1 MKEKILTLVI
11 AAFVALL
18 PVWLIAAVPD
28 DDPSTLTLTLEDAA
42 TTTSS
47 DGILRFNF
55 RDAPLDT
62 VLDYMSRAAGFA
74 IVRETD
80 VSGRV
85 DIVSHQSIS
94 KDEAVNLLNT
104 VLNEKGYAA
113 IRNGRIL
120 TIVSRDE
127 ALKRNIPVKTGRIPE
142 NIPRTDEMVT
152 QIIPVRYSNAVKMID
167 NLRTMLPSYAI
178 ITANESSNAIVLTD
192 TQAHIRRMAEII
204 SALDTSISQISTLKV
219 FMLQHS
225 DATDVAKML
234 NELFKTPTTG
244 QQNAGNRFPFFG
256 RRGNNPGGD
265 NSGDSSQSGQG
276 QSEALQAASRVVAV
290 ADQNTNAVVVSAPE
304 DLMPAIEQLV
314 KDVDT
319 TSQGVTVVRVFPL
332 KYAYAK
338 DMVDII
344 KNIFNATSTQSQNTR
359 GGFMRNFGPG
369 GGQNQQTQ
377 QSDRKKAENTVS
389 VQADERT
396 NSLVVSAAEDVM
408 PMVENVVKQLD
419 ANPARE
425 KKVFVYPLKNADA
438 QAVSQLLG
446 KFYTQQSSQ
455 TSTTNR
461 TTTNRTTGTNTTNRS
476 TGSSSS
482 SSRSGS
488 SSTTGR

>member
-11 AAFVALL
+11 AALVALL
-18 PVWLIAAVPD
+18 PVWLIAAVQD

-42 TTTSS
+42 TTTSG

-167 NLRTMLPSYAI
+167 NLKTMLPSYAV

-244 QQNAGNRFPFFG
+244 QQNAGNRFPNFG
-256 RRGNNPGGD
+256 RMRNPGGD
-265 NSGDSSQSGQG
+265 NSGDTQQNT

-290 ADQNTNAVVVSAPE
+290 ADENTNAVVVSAPE
-304 DLMPAIEQLV
+304 DLMPAIEQLI
-314 KDVDT
+314 KDVDA
-319 TSQGVTVVRVFPL
+319 TSQGITVVRVFPL

-344 KNIFNATSTQSQNTR
+344 KNIFNANSTTQSQNSR
-359 GGFMRNFGPG
+359 FGFMRNFGPG

-438 QAVSQLLG
+438 QAVSKLLG
-446 KFYTQQSSQ
+446 QFYTQQSSQ

-488 SSTTGR
+488 SSSSTGR

>member
-1 MKEKILTLVI
+1 MKEKILILVI
-11 AAFVALL
+11 AALVALL

-28 DDPSTLTLTLEDAA
+28 DDPGTPTLTLEDPD
-42 TTTSS
+42 TSPS
-47 DGILRFNF
+47 ADVNLRFNF

-152 QIIPVRYSNAVKMID
+152 QIIPVRYSNAVKIID
-167 NLRTMLPSYAI
+167 NLKTMLPSYAI

-234 NELFKTPTTG
+234 NELFKTPSTG
-244 QQNAGNRFPFFG
+244 QQGSGNRFPFFG
-256 RRGNNPGGD
+256 RMRNPGGD
-265 NSGDSSQSGQG
+265 NSGDTQQNT

-304 DLMPAIEQLV
+304 DLMPSIEQLI

-319 TSQGVTVVRVFPL
+319 TSQGITEVRVFPL

-338 DMVDII
+338 DMVDTI
-344 KNIFNATSTQSQNTR
+344 KNIFNANNTSAQSRNTR

-369 GGQNQQTQ
+369 GGQNQQQTQ
-377 QSDRKKAENTVS
+377 QSDRRKAENS
-389 VQADERT
+389 VFVEADERT

-408 PMVENVVKQLD
+408 PNVENVIKQLD

-438 QAVSQLLG
+438 QAVSKLLG
-446 KFYTQQSSQ
+446 QFYTQQGSQ
-455 TSTTNR
+455 TSTTGR
-461 TTTNRTTGTNTTNRS
+461 TSTSRTTGTNTTNRS

-482 SSRSGS
+482 SSRRS
-488 SSTTGR
+488 SSTGR

>member
-1 MKEKILTLVI
+1 MKERILILVI
-11 AAFVALL
+11 AALVALL

-28 DDPSTLTLTLEDAA
+28 DDPSTLALTLEDPD
-42 TTTSS
+42 TSPS
-47 DGILRFNF
+47 ADVNLRFNF

-62 VLDYMSRAAGFA
+62 VLDYMSRSAGFA

-152 QIIPVRYSNAVKMID
+152 QIIPVRYSNAVKIID
-167 NLRTMLPSYAI
+167 NLKTMLPSYAV

-204 SALDTSISQISTLKV
+204 SALDTSISQISMLKV

-225 DATDVAKML
+225 DATDVAKIL

-265 NSGDSSQSGQG
+265 NSGDTQQNT

-290 ADQNTNAVVVSAPE
+290 ADENTNAVVVSAPE
-304 DLMPAIEQLV
+304 DLMPSIEQLI

-319 TSQGVTVVRVFPL
+319 TSQGITEVRVFPL

-344 KNIFNATSTQSQNTR
+344 KNIFNANSTTQSQNTR

-369 GGQNQQTQ
+369 GGQNQQQTQ

-396 NSLVVSAAEDVM
+396 NSLVVSAAEDIM

-446 KFYTQQSSQ
+446 KFYTQQGSQ

-461 TTTNRTTGTNTTNRS
+461 TTNRTTGTNTTNRS

>member
-1 MKEKILTLVI
+1 MKEGILIMVI
-11 AAFVALL
+11 VALMAL
-18 PVWLIAAVPD
+18 FPVWLIAAVQD
-28 DDPSTLTLTLEDAA
+28 DDPSTSALILED
-42 TTTSS
+42 TDTSQTA
-47 DGILRFNF
+47 DVNLRFNF

-74 IVRETD
+74 IIRETD

-94 KDEAVNLLNT
+94 RDEAVNLLNT

-113 IRNGRIL
+113 IRNGRTL

-127 ALKRNIPVKTGRIPE
+127 ALKRNIPVKTGRNPVDIPQ
-142 NIPRTDEMVT
+142 TDEMVT

-167 NLRTMLPSYAI
+167 NLKTLLPDYAV
-178 ITANESSNAIVLTD
+178 ITANESSNAIILTD

-204 SALDTSISQISTLKV
+204 NALDTSISQISTIKV
-219 FMLQHS
+219 FMLQYT
-225 DATDVAKML
+225 DATDVANML
-234 NELFKTPTTG
+234 NELFKTPTSG
-244 QQNAGNRFPFFG
+244 QQNASNRFPFFG
-256 RRGNNPGGD
+256 RMRGPGGNNP
-265 NSGDSSQSGQG
+265 GDSSQSNQQT

-304 DLMPAIEQLV
+304 DLMPTIGQLI

-319 TSQGVTVVRVFPL
+319 TGEGVTVVRVFPL

-338 DMVDII
+338 DMVDVI
-344 KNIFNATSTQSQNTR
+344 KNIFSPITSNQSR
-359 GGFMRNFGPG
+359 SIRFGFMRNFGPG
-369 GGQNQQTQ
+369 GGQNQQ
-377 QSDRKKAENTVS
+377 QSNRKVAENTIN

-396 NSLVVSAAEDVM
+396 NSLVVSAAEDIM
-408 PMVENVVKQLD
+408 PNIENVVKQLD

-446 KFYTQQSSQ
+446 QFYTQQGSQSS
-455 TSTTNR
+455 TNRNTTNR
-461 TTTNRTTGTNTTNRS
+461 NTRTNTTSRS

-482 SSRSGS
+482 STRRS
-488 SSTTGR
+488 SSSSLTGR

>member
-1 MKEKILTLVI
+1 MKERILILVI
-11 AAFVALL
+11 AALVAFL

-28 DDPSTLTLTLEDAA
+28 DDPSTPTLTLEDAA

-152 QIIPVRYSNAVKMID
+152 QIIPVRYSNAVKIID
-167 NLRTMLPSYAI
+167 NLKTMLPSYAV

-204 SALDTSISQISTLKV
+204 SALDTSISQISMLKV

-244 QQNAGNRFPFFG
+244 QQNAGNRFPNFG
-256 RRGNNPGGD
+256 RMRNPGGD
-265 NSGDSSQSGQG
+265 NSGDTQQNT

-304 DLMPAIEQLV
+304 DLMPAIEQLI

-319 TSQGVTVVRVFPL
+319 TSQDITVVRVFPL
-332 KYAYAK
+332 KYAYAR
-338 DMVDII
+338 DMVDVV
-344 KNIFNATSTQSQNTR
+344 KNIFNPTSAQSQNTR

-369 GGQNQQTQ
+369 GGQNQQQTQ
-377 QSDRKKAENTVS
+377 QSDRKKAENTVY

-408 PMVENVVKQLD
+408 PMVENVIKQLD

-425 KKVFVYPLKNADA
+425 KKVFVYPLKNANS

-446 KFYTQQSSQ
+446 KFYTQQGSQ

-461 TTTNRTTGTNTTNRS
+461 TTTNRATGTNTTSRS

>member
-11 AAFVALL
+11 AALGVLL

-85 DIVSHQSIS
+85 DIVSHQPIS

-256 RRGNNPGGD
+256 RRGGNPGGD
-265 NSGDSSQSGQG
+265 NSGDTQQST

-338 DMVDII
+338 DMVDIV
-344 KNIFNATSTQSQNTR
+344 KNIFNPTSTQSQNTR

-369 GGQNQQTQ
+369 GGQNQQ

-446 KFYTQQSSQ
+446 KFYTQQGSQ

-461 TTTNRTTGTNTTNRS
+461 NTTNRTTGTNTTNRS

-488 SSTTGR
+488 STTGR

>member
-11 AAFVALL
+11 AALGVLL

-28 DDPSTLTLTLEDAA
+28 DDPSTMTLTLEDAA

-167 NLRTMLPSYAI
+167 NLKTMLPSYAI

-219 FMLQHS
+219 FMLQNT

-234 NELFKTPTTG
+234 NDLFKTPTTG
-244 QQNAGNRFPFFG
+244 QQNAGNQFPFFG
-256 RRGNNPGGD
+256 RMRRNNPGGD
-265 NSGDSSQSGQG
+265 NSGDTSSNQQT

-290 ADQNTNAVVVSAPE
+290 ADANTNAVVVSAPE
-304 DLMPAIEQLV
+304 DLVPTIEQLV
-314 KDVDT
+314 KDIDVT
-319 TSQGVTVVRVFPL
+319 TEGITVVRVFPL

-338 DMVDII
+338 DLVDVI
-344 KNIFNATSTQSQNTR
+344 KNIFSPTTSTQTR
-359 GGFMRNFGPG
+359 NPRFGFGPG

-377 QSDRKKAENTVS
+377 QSDRKKAETTVY
-389 VQADERT
+389 VQSDERT
-396 NSLVVSAAEDVM
+396 NSLVVSAAENIM
-408 PMVENVVKQLD
+408 PTVENVVKQLD

-446 KFYTQQSSQ
+446 KFYTQQGSQ

-461 TTTNRTTGTNTTNRS
+461 TATNRTSTSTTNRS

-488 SSTTGR
+488 SSTKGR